1 LSSSAL
7 DIEAD
12 GSLIFSDAAE
22 RDQANIAFGTGAVV
36 GEFVRET
43 VCLGASPGPSM
54 NTSGSLHAADGCV
67 TMRVVLA
74 SEMTEDPFSHFDFD
88 GVLGLGLSA
97 LTLSPPF
104 NLFGQMANQH
114 PDMQP
119 RFAVFLGAREGIA
132 SEISFGGHDP
142 RRASSELQW
151 APVANE
157 DLGYW
162 QVKIKSVRIGEQEFE
177 DCADGGCRAILD
189 TGTSLLG
196 VPRVMTRNLHR
207 MLARPVSDASKP
219 LASAGMDG
227 IDCRTLPGLDIH
239 FDLGGGAVV
248 SLTPEDYS
256 RPAPF
261 NMSIPGKEGQSKLVC
276 RSMLLPVNM
285 ASPMSPRTFIW
296 GEPVLRRYYTV
307 YDIRGPRIGFS
318 VANQPEDPEPV
329 GSESAAPLV
338 VGSPL
343 RGVLPPKVA
352 PASAEPDVAPGQL
365 TV

>member
-1 LSSSAL
+1 L

-12 GSLIFSDAAE
+12 GSPILSDATE

-43 VCLGASPGPSM
+43 VCLGERPSPRGNVSESQP
-54 NTSGSLHAADGCV
+54 AAEGCV

-74 SEMTEDPFSHFDFD
+74 SEMTADPFGHFDFD

-97 LTLSPPF
+97 LTLTPPF
-104 NLFGQMANQH
+104 NLFGQMSIQH
-114 PDMQP
+114 PAMQP
-119 RFAVFLGAREGIA
+119 RFAVFLAAREGTA

-162 QVKIKSVRIGEQEFE
+162 QVKIKAVRIGDQEFE

-196 VPRVMTRNLHR
+196 VPRIMTRNLHR
-207 MLARPVSDASKP
+207 KLARSVPEALTASP
-219 LASAGMDG
+219 GVDLAG
-227 IDCRTLPGLDIH
+227 IDCRNVPGLDIH
-239 FDLGGGAVV
+239 FDLGGGTIV

-261 NMSIPGKEGQSKLVC
+261 NMSIPGKESDSKLVC
-276 RSMLLPVNM
+276 RSLLLPVNM
-285 ASPMSPRTFIW
+285 APPMSSRTFIW
-296 GEPVLRRYYTV
+296 GEPLLRRYYTV
-307 YDIRGPRIGFS
+307 YDIAGPQIGFS
-318 VANQPEDPEPV
+318 IANQPKAPAS
-329 GSESAAPLV
+329 GSAPASAASTV

-343 RGVLPPKVA
+343 GGVPPP
-352 PASAEPDVAPGQL
+352 PAVGASEIPGTATAQI